1 MAVFRE
7 PPTSPDV
14 EAAPTEKGSDVGEVS
29 QARLMVRRF
38 KQSKLAVAGG
48 LILLLMYLIAL
59 FAPFL
64 APNDPASVDTD
75 AKFAAP
81 SELVFNGGLGMCT
94 LKQEIKDFEYVYTK
108 DCEKPVKLHFF
119 GKGWEYKLF
128 GFIPTDRHLIAA
140 DPGSKTKL
148 LLWGADKSGRDV
160 FARTVQGAQ
169 VSMTIGL
176 VGTAIATVLAAI
188 IGTMSGYFAGVTDTI
203 IQRII
208 EIVSSVPTL
217 PLWATMAA
225 ILPRDMSVSERY
237 FFMSVILSLVGW
249 AGLARAL
256 RAKVMSYAGADYVK
270 AARAAGSGHS
280 RIILTHMIPNSVSH
294 IVAVTML
301 AIPAGIIAETSLS
314 FLGIGMQDP
323 AISWGVLLEDAQDVN
338 VVTSYPWM
346 MIPAFA
352 VIIVVT
358 CYQLLGDGVR
368 DAVDPYG

>member
-1 MAVFRE
+1 MAVLGV
-7 PPTSPDV
+7 TTTDPDP
-14 EAAPTEKGSDVGEVS
+14 AAPTPRGGEAAEIS

-38 KQSKLAVAGG
+38 RQSKLAVGG
-48 LILLLMYLIAL
+48 GILLVFMYLIAL
-59 FAPFL
+59 FAPFV
-64 APNDPASVDTD
+64 APNDPAAVDTN

-81 SELVFNGGLGMCT
+81 SQFVWQGGPAICGSR
-94 LKQEIKDFEYVYTK
+94 QEIKDLEFVYTT
-108 DCEKPVKLHFF
+108 DCESAVRLQFL
-119 GKGWEYKLF
+119 GKGWSYKLF
-128 GFIPTDRHLIAA
+128 GLIETDRHLFTA
-140 DPGSKTKL
+140 DNGKV
-148 LLWGADKSGRDV
+148 LLWGGDSSGRDV
-160 FARTVQGAQ
+160 FARTVKGAQ
-169 VSMTIGL
+169 VSLTIGL
-176 VGTAIATVLAAI
+176 VGTAIATFLAMV
-188 IGTMSGYFAGVTDTI
+188 IGTMSGYFAGVTDTV

-256 RAKVMSYAGADYVK
+256 RAKVMSYAGADYVL

-280 RIILTHMIPNSVSH
+280 RIIFTHMIPNSLSH

-301 AIPAGIIAETSLS
+301 AIPMGIVAETSLS

-323 AISWGVLLEDAQDVN
+323 AISWGVLLQDAQDVN
-338 VVTSYPWM
+338 VVTSYPWLL
-346 MIPAFA
+346 IPAFA
-352 VIIVVT
+352 VILAVT
-358 CYQLLGDGVR
+358 CYQLLGDGIR

>member
-1 MAVFRE
+1 
-7 PPTSPDV
+7 
-14 EAAPTEKGSDVGEVS
+14 
-29 QARLMVRRF
+29 
-38 KQSKLAVAGG
+38 
-48 LILLLMYLIAL
+48 
-59 FAPFL
+59 
-64 APNDPASVDTD
+64 
-75 AKFAAP
+75 
-81 SELVFNGGLGMCT
+81 
-94 LKQEIKDFEYVYTK
+94 
-108 DCEKPVKLHFF
+108 
-119 GKGWEYKLF
+119 
-128 GFIPTDRHLIAA
+128 
-140 DPGSKTKL
+140 
-148 LLWGADKSGRDV
+148 
-160 FARTVQGAQ
+160 
-169 VSMTIGL
+169 MTIGL

-188 IGTMSGYFAGVTDTI
+188 IGTMSGYFAGITDTI

-237 FFMSVILSLVGW
+237 FFMSIILSLVGW

-256 RAKVMSYAGADYVK
+256 RAKVMSYAGSDYVK

-338 VVTSYPWM
+338 VVTTYPWM